1 MIFNLFFNHIASDS
15 AAGLPHEDP
24 AQLPPPEEN
33 GERKRHACKK
43 LMRIQRTETSCSPKH
58 LHTQTPYTR
67 ALHLNSCVLILHFS
81 ISLSDSD
88 SPCPSSRIQRK
99 QPRALSLFRSILWLF
114 MIYFGPE
121 ISNLS
126 YLFML
131 MCLIYV
137 YKCSNKMA

>member
-58 LHTQTPYTR
+58 LHTQTPY
-67 ALHLNSCVLILHFS
+67 SCTSLEFMCTYLTLQHF
-81 ISLSDSD
+81 
-88 SPCPSSRIQRK
+88 
-99 QPRALSLFRSILWLF
+99 A
-114 MIYFGPE
+114 
-121 ISNLS
+121 
-126 YLFML
+126 
-131 MCLIYV
+131 V
-137 YKCSNKMA
+137 